1 MNIDT
6 MSYVLVSTLIG
17 VPLVFFFLAFLA
29 VVMVILGKIDNAKKA
44 PAAAPAPAAAAA
56 APAAAESA
64 AENNDWII
72 AAVAAYIE
80 EDEEPVSALA
90 WTPSE
95 NLKYDSWASAPRV
108 TKRFSGVNR

>member
-6 MSYVLVSTLIG
+6 MSYVLISTLIG

-29 VVMVILGKIDNAKKA
+29 VVMVVLGKIDNAKKA
-44 PAAAPAPAAAAA
+44 PAPAPAAA
-56 APAAAESA
+56 PAEKA

>member
-6 MSYVLVSTLIG
+6 MSYVLISTLIG

-44 PAAAPAPAAAAA
+44 PAPAPAA
-56 APAAAESA
+56 APAAAAPAEKA

>member
-1 MNIDT
+1 MNIET
-6 MSYVLVSTLIG
+6 MSYVLISTLIG

-29 VVMVILGKIDNAKKA
+29 VVMVVLGKIDNAKKA
-44 PAAAPAPAAAAA
+44 PAPAPAAAPAAA
-56 APAAAESA
+56 APAAA

>member
-1 MNIDT
+1 

-44 PAAAPAPAAAAA
+44 PAPAPAA
-56 APAAAESA
+56 APAAAAPAEKA
-64 AENNDWII
+64 AENNDWIF

>member
-1 MNIDT
+1 MQ
-6 MSYVLVSTLIG
+6 YVLVSTLIG
-17 VPLVFFFLAFLA
+17 VPLVFCFLAFLA

-44 PAAAPAPAAAAA
+44 PAAAPAPAAPAA